1 MRIVIVGGGKL
12 AYYLIKTLRPHRHQI
27 SLIEMQKEVS
37 EKIATDFDE
46 VDVFNGDGTSIRT
59 MQEVGCQNADFY
71 IAVTGKDENNLV
83 GCQVAKKR
91 FNVKHTVAR
100 VNNPKNAEMF
110 TRLGVD
116 KVYSSTQIL
125 ADIIEQEVDF
135 EGMRVALKIERTNKS
150 IIEFNL
156 SPRSPAC
163 GKNLEEYDFPGD
175 SKIVLITRPDG
186 SVESPRGNLVMQAGD
201 TILMISDEDEFAGI
215 WKTMVR
221 K

>member
-27 SLIEMQKEVS
+27 SLIELQKEVS

-59 MQEVGCQNADFY
+59 MQEVGVQNADFY

-91 FNVKHTVAR
+91 FKVKHTVAR

-110 TRLGVD
+110 NRMGVD

-135 EGMRVALKIERTNKS
+135 EGMRIALKIERTNKS
-150 IIEFNL
+150 IIEFTL

-163 GKNLEEYDFPGD
+163 GKNLEEYDFPGE

-186 SVESPRGNLVMQAGD
+186 TVESPRGNLVMQAGD
-201 TILMISDEDEFAGI
+201 TILMISDEDEFASV